1 MIRTSHGDGVTND
14 GGEGGSRNVESWAKD
29 AQAQALRVDLADD
42 RCFVFPYA
50 HLLFAA
56 LQRDADVELLR
67 IGFTAHEVLV
77 RGRNLRA
84 LALAVQKLS
93 VDWIRELPPRYEG
106 LAVPD
111 GAFIAKI
118 EVKDTQAEEAESD
131 TPD

>member
-1 MIRTSHGDGVTND
+1 MIKASHSDTPSADSADTAG
-14 GGEGGSRNVESWAKD
+14 RNMESWAKD
-29 AQAQALRVDLADD
+29 AQAHSLRVELSDES
-42 RCFVFPYA
+42 CFLLPYA
-50 HLLFAA
+50 HLRFAS
-56 LQRDADVELLR
+56 LQREEASELLH
-67 IGFTAHEVLV
+67 ISFTSHEIHV

-118 EVKDTQAEEAESD
+118 EIQEAAEETE
-131 TPD
+131 

>member
-1 MIRTSHGDGVTND
+1 MIRSSHGEAATSEA
-14 GGEGGSRNVESWAKD
+14 GESGSRNVESWAKD

-42 RCFVFPYA
+42 CCFVFPYA

-56 LQRDADVELLR
+56 LQREADDELLR
-67 IGFTAHEVLV
+67 IGFTTHEVSV

-93 VDWIRELPPRYEG
+93 LDWIREMPPRYEG

-111 GAFIAKI
+111 GAFVAKI
-118 EVKDTQAEEAESD
+118 EVKDAQTEDENAP
-131 TPD
+131 T